1 MILYSYVWNFFERCG
16 RAQVNDILIKGNR
29 MNKKMATILIAAAA
43 LALLIIAGG
52 CASSQVSD
60 DETFEDLGLEGSGV
74 DVTDG
79 ETSATEGT
87 EPDASQGEISDTEPL
102 TAMVD
107 SEDEAKEIAGLY
119 GITLVSYEYGIATF
133 YTEEDPEQVI
143 QRGIENGYPELEI
156 NYTVDLM

>member
-43 LALLIIAGG
+43 VLLIAGG
-52 CASSQVSD
+52 CASSKVSD
-60 DETFEDLGLEGSGV
+60 DETFEDIGLEGSGV
-74 DVTDG
+74 DGTDA
-79 ETSATEGT
+79 EISAAEGT

-156 NYTVDLM
+156 NYTVDLMY